1 MYSNIKQQISTMQ
14 KLQLLLHL
22 INVFEVI
29 LFTTKCHMTSGI
41 SSMELCLVRTQHC
54 PRACFLT
61 LLISMNDSSGQGFS
75 LIRSLPWN
83 MHRWVTSVYS
93 GPVLCGR
100 CRRFSKGTR
109 YCCYQKR
116 VSGGPATSNRCSQQD
131 KQRHSHPSSRH
142 CRAALFRASGWEAPI
157 WGCPAG
163 TQRRSLPWYWTE
175 LLWELHESFHTCEL

>member
-100 CRRFSKGTR
+100 CRVGVKVKSLSRVWLFVTPWTVAHQAPPFLRFSR
-109 YCCYQKR
+109 QEYW
-116 VSGGPATSNRCSQQD
+116 SGLPF
-131 KQRHSHPSSRH
+131 PSSGDLPNPGIEPRSP
-142 CRAALFRASGWEAPI
+142 AL
-157 WGCPAG
+157 
-163 TQRRSLPWYWTE
+163 
-175 LLWELHESFHTCEL
+175 